1 MFFIFLKIWHNR
13 IRMDFIQNEVHKM
26 QKMGLSV
33 THSDNKINVKHNNRD
48 FEEQEWGHTTNSHI
62 NRDLT
67 KYNTTFIKQD
77 IKEAYQ
83 EAFGEALDEY
93 NAKQKR
99 QDRKIDDYYEYVKG
113 LNDQHKKKGKST
125 ATTKYNVQ
133 DEIILTIGNKETWD
147 DLHSRFLSSIND
159 KQEAERHF
167 IEYKKKL
174 SDEIFKGFLDDFQA
188 KHKHLHVFNAAAHYD
203 EQGAPHMHLTFFGKA
218 EGMKKGLRL
227 QPRTTRA
234 IAQDLDGD
242 FYAKMLE
249 SDQKK
254 YDLVKENRERKKQG
268 LEPLQSDRKGDMS
281 AGKNVYTQFLA
292 ETKQILIDK
301 AREVGFEYEAV
312 GKHDFGD
319 MDHFKE
325 AMAQKKEAFDKEIN
339 EYKQEKQ
346 EEISKLEA
354 EINDKQ
360 KQAQEA
366 DKTAEEANQ
375 AAKEATKAKD
385 EASREERIARQNAEL
400 AQAQAESFRKDLE
413 KLKAEKEAQESEL
426 SEITEKIVDQ
436 NLEFEEAK
444 EKQEQRIARLES
456 KKELLKG
463 EKELLKDQVREN
475 NSKISE
481 QKAEISRNE
490 AEIARH
496 NETTDFVTKR
506 DDFMARL
513 ERFEK
518 DVDKKLDYATEK
530 GVSTSMLY
538 PDKIIVGKK
547 TYEYLKKRASYVDLF
562 KGFAKDFKQALVDKI
577 ENSSIVK
584 ALRKEIDHWKGLFNA
599 EKDKNE
605 NLEKQKKDLEEKNE
619 KLYHDLGEMAYQR
632 ATGKELGWQ
641 IKEYFSEE
649 EQKELEKEIAV
660 RAKEREEEDKQLE
673 RDGFSYDR

>member
-1 MFFIFLKIWHNR
+1 
-13 IRMDFIQNEVHKM
+13 M

-67 KYNTTFIKQD
+67 KYNSTFIKQD

-83 EAFGEALDEY
+83 EAFGEALEEY
-93 NAKQKR
+93 NSKQKR

-159 KQEAERHF
+159 KQEAEKVF
-167 IEYKKKL
+167 IKYKKKL

-188 KHKHLHVFNAAAHYD
+188 KHKHIHVFNATAHYD
-203 EQGAPHMHLTFFGKA
+203 EAGAPHMHMTFFGKA

-254 YDLVKENRERKKQG
+254 YDLAKENRERKKQG
-268 LEPLQSDRKGDMS
+268 LEPLQGDRKGDMS

-301 AREVGFEYEAV
+301 AREVGFEYQAV
-312 GKHDFGD
+312 GKHNWGD

-325 AMAQKKEAFDKEIN
+325 AMAQKKEALDKEVN

-346 EEISKLEA
+346 TEIKRLDEEIK
-354 EINDKQ
+354 D
-360 KQAQEA
+360 KQAQAKEA
-366 DKTAEEANQ
+366 GATAEQANQ

-385 EASREERIARQNAEL
+385 EATREERIAKQNAEE
-400 AQAQAESFRKDLE
+400 AQAQADSFRRALE
-413 KLKAEKEAQESEL
+413 KLKSEKQAELDEL
-426 SEITEKIVDQ
+426 TEKVVDQ
-436 NLEFEEAK
+436 NLELEEAK
-444 EKQEQRIARLES
+444 EEKALIEADKNFLREQV
-456 KKELLKG
+456 KG
-463 EKELLKDQVREN
+463 NL
-475 NSKISE
+475 SKISE
-481 QKAEISRNE
+481 QSAKISEQENQIRENEAKISKNEAFMEQQTKQHEEQIDFLARRTKALQEIEQVSKVSYSDKNVVKAFGTVTIGQDHYENLKKKAGLFESIKRFANNLVSTIKETSVYKEMKATLQAEIE
-490 AEIARH
+490 
-496 NETTDFVTKR
+496 
-506 DDFMARL
+506 
-513 ERFEK
+513 
-518 DVDKKLDYATEK
+518 
-530 GVSTSMLY
+530 
-538 PDKIIVGKK
+538 
-547 TYEYLKKRASYVDLF
+547 
-562 KGFAKDFKQALVDKI
+562 
-577 ENSSIVK
+577 
-584 ALRKEIDHWKGLFNA
+584 HWKGLFNA
-599 EKDKNE
+599 EKAKNE
-605 NLEKQKKDLEEKNE
+605 NLEKQKKDLEEKNN
-619 KLYHDLGEMAYQR
+619 KLYHDLEEMAYQR

-649 EQKELEKEIAV
+649 EQKELEKEITV

-673 RDGFSYDR
+673 RDDFSYDR

>member
-1 MFFIFLKIWHNR
+1 
-13 IRMDFIQNEVHKM
+13 M

-33 THSDNKINVKHNNRD
+33 THSDNKINIKHNNRS
-48 FEEQEWGHTTNSHI
+48 FEEKEWGHTTNSHI

-188 KHKHLHVFNAAAHYD
+188 KHKHLHVFNATAHYD

-481 QKAEISRNE
+481 QKAEISEQEAKISKNE
-490 AEIARH
+490 
-496 NETTDFVTKR
+496 
-506 DDFMARL
+506 DFMAQQTKRHEEQIDFL
-513 ERFEK
+513 ARRTKALQEIEKVSKVSYDDKSVTKILGKVTMSQDHYENLKKKAGLFESIKRFANN
-518 DVDKKLDYATEK
+518 L
-530 GVSTSMLY
+530 VSTIKETSVYKEMKATL
-538 PDKIIVGKK
+538 
-547 TYEYLKKRASYVDLF
+547 
-562 KGFAKDFKQALVDKI
+562 QAEI
-577 ENSSIVK
+577 E
-584 ALRKEIDHWKGLFNA
+584 HWKGLFNA
-599 EKDKNE
+599 EKAKNADLE
-605 NLEKQKKDLEEKNE
+605 KEKSNLEKDNDRLRHEISDLHYQDVIGRDIGKMCEKYLTQEEKN
-619 KLYHDLGEMAYQR
+619 KLYRKLDAR
-632 ATGKELGWQ
+632 AKDRAE
-641 IKEYFSEE
+641 EE
-649 EQKELEKEIAV
+649 EQLK
-660 RAKEREEEDKQLE
+660 
-673 RDGFSYDR
+673 RDDFSYDYER

>member
-1 MFFIFLKIWHNR
+1 M
-13 IRMDFIQNEVHKM
+13 QNIS
-26 QKMGLSV
+26 LSV

-48 FEEQEWGHTTNSHI
+48 FEEREWGHTTNSHI
-62 NRDLT
+62 NRDLS
-67 KYNTTFIKQD
+67 KYNTTFVKQD

-83 EAFGEALDEY
+83 EAFGEALAEY
-93 NAKQKR
+93 NEKQKR
-99 QDRKIDDYYEYVKG
+99 KYLKIPDYYEYIKG
-113 LNDQHKKKGKST
+113 LNDQHKTKKSKGGK
-125 ATTKYNVQ
+125 ATTKYNLQ
-133 DEIILTIGNKETWD
+133 DEIIITIGNKDYWD
-147 DLHSRFLSSIND
+147 DIHSRIIGSIHD
-159 KQEAERHF
+159 KTEAEKVF
-167 IEYKKKL
+167 IEYKKKQ
-174 SDEIFKGFLDDFQA
+174 SDEIFREFLKDFQA
-188 KHKHLHVFNAAAHYD
+188 KHKHLHVFNAVAHYD
-203 EQGAPHMHLTFFGKA
+203 EAGAPHMHLTFFGKA
-218 EGMKKGLRL
+218 EGLKKGLRL

-234 IAQDLDGD
+234 VAQDLDGD

-254 YDLVKENRERKKQG
+254 YDLAKENLERKKQG
-268 LEPLQSDRKGDMS
+268 LKPLQGDRKGDMS
-281 AGKNVYTQFLA
+281 ASANVYKQFLA

-301 AREVGFEYEAV
+301 AREVGFEYQAV
-312 GKHDFGD
+312 GTHDYGKD
-319 MDHFKE
+319 MDEFKE
-325 AMAQKKEAFDKEIN
+325 TMKKKKEAVDKEIGQ
-339 EYKQEKQ
+339 YKQEKQ
-346 EEISKLEA
+346 A
-354 EINDKQ
+354 EIKQ
-360 KQAQEA
+360 LDSEIADNRTQAQEA
-366 DKTAEEANQ
+366 KATAKQAKEDAQKATQEKAQAEEA
-375 AAKEATKAKD
+375 AKTATKAKD
-385 EASREERIARQNAEL
+385 EATREERIAKQNAEL

-436 NLEFEEAK
+436 NLEFEKAK

-481 QKAEISRNE
+481 QKAEISENE
-490 AEIARH
+490 AKIAQH
-496 NETTDFVTKR
+496 NEQTSFVRKR

-538 PDKIIVGKK
+538 SDKVIVGKK

-599 EKDKNE
+599 EKAKNE

-649 EQKELEKEIAV
+649 EQKELEKEIAI
-660 RAKEREEEDKQLE
+660 RAQEREEEEKQMK
-673 RDGFSYDR
+673 RDGFSRDYDR

>member
-1 MFFIFLKIWHNR
+1 
-13 IRMDFIQNEVHKM
+13 M
-26 QKMGLSV
+26 QKMSLSV

-67 KYNTTFIKQD
+67 KYNSTFIKQD

-83 EAFGEALDEY
+83 EAFGEALEEY
-93 NAKQKR
+93 NSKQKR

-159 KQEAERHF
+159 KQEAEKVF

-188 KHKHLHVFNAAAHYD
+188 KHKHIHVFNATAHYD
-203 EQGAPHMHLTFFGKA
+203 EAGAPHMHMTFFGKA

-254 YDLVKENRERKKQG
+254 YDLAKENRERKKQG
-268 LEPLQSDRKGDMS
+268 LEPLQGDRKGDMS

-301 AREVGFEYEAV
+301 AREVGFEYQAV
-312 GKHDFGD
+312 GKHNWGD

-325 AMAQKKEAFDKEIN
+325 AMAQKKEALDKEVN

-346 EEISKLEA
+346 SEIKRLDEEIK
-354 EINDKQ
+354 D
-360 KQAQEA
+360 KQAQAKEA
-366 DKTAEEANQ
+366 GATAEQANQ

-385 EASREERIARQNAEL
+385 EATREERIAKQKAEE
-400 AQAQAESFRKDLE
+400 AQAQADSFHQALE
-413 KLKAEKEAQESEL
+413 RLKAERQAQEAEL
-426 SEITEKIVDQ
+426 NERKEELAEITEKIVDQ
-436 NLEFEEAK
+436 NLELEEAK
-444 EKQEQRIARLES
+444 ERQAQELVQQRKELEAQKNELKRQVEENISKINEQKQEISKNEAKIA
-456 KKELLKG
+456 
-463 EKELLKDQVREN
+463 QHN
-475 NSKISE
+475 E
-481 QKAEISRNE
+481 QKS
-490 AEIARH
+490 
-496 NETTDFVTKR
+496 FVTKR
-506 DDFMARL
+506 DEFMARL

-518 DVDKKLDYATEK
+518 DVDKKMDYATET

-538 PDKIIVGKK
+538 ADKVIVGKK

-599 EKDKNE
+599 EKAKNE
-605 NLEKQKKDLEEKNE
+605 NLEKQKKDLEARND

-632 ATGKELGWQ
+632 AEGKSLGWQ

-649 EQKELEKEIAV
+649 EQKKLEKEIGR
-660 RAKEREEEDKQLE
+660 RAKEREEEDKRLE

>member
-1 MFFIFLKIWHNR
+1 
-13 IRMDFIQNEVHKM
+13 M

-33 THSDNKINVKHNNRD
+33 THSDNKINIKHNNRS
-48 FEEQEWGHTTNSHI
+48 FEEKEWGHTTNSHI

-481 QKAEISRNE
+481 QKAEISEQEAKISKNE
-490 AEIARH
+490 
-496 NETTDFVTKR
+496 
-506 DDFMARL
+506 DFMAQQIKQHDEQIDFIGRRTRAL
-513 ERFEK
+513 QGIEK
-518 DVDKKLDYATEK
+518 ASRVTYDEK
-530 GVSTSMLY
+530 GVFKTL
-538 PDKIIVGKK
+538 GKVTMDQK
-547 TYEYLKKRASYVDLF
+547 HYENLKKKA
-562 KGFAKDFKQALVDKI
+562 GFFDSLKEFAND
-577 ENSSIVK
+577 IVSTIKETSVYK
-584 ALRKEIDHWKGLFNA
+584 ALQAEVEHWKGLFRAEQAKNA
-599 EKDKNE
+599 DLENQKSDLEKDNDRLRHEISDLHYQDVIGRDIGKMC
-605 NLEKQKKDLEEKNE
+605 EKYLTQDEKN
-619 KLYHDLGEMAYQR
+619 KLYRKLDAR
-632 ATGKELGWQ
+632 AQ
-641 IKEYFSEE
+641 
-649 EQKELEKEIAV
+649 
-660 RAKEREEEDKQLE
+660 EREEEDKQLE
-673 RDGFSYDR
+673 KDDFSYDR